1 MKRGRTSKDL
11 QYSAALLMAMQQK
24 YREVFDG
31 VAPPG
36 QQEQEQPDGAAAAA
50 AQVTA
55 VAAQGGAGPAA
66 AAVPAVPGGGGG
78 GVHADALAPTPKDDF
93 ILALVRAACTTEGE
107 KVVVFSEVRGVK
119 AYGLYNLLFHTC
131 NQCKHATSVNT
142 NALLRTHDTAMCSAA
157 CRAWLSCNNV
167 LLSPFPLTP
176 ACCLPLVAAI
186 QYNHSITHHTS
197 VHVS

>member
-31 VAPPG
+31 MAPPG

-50 AQVTA
+50 QATA

-66 AAVPAVPGGGGG
+66 AAVPAVPAGGGG

-142 NALLRTHDTAMCSAA
+142 NALLRTRDTAMCSAA

-167 LLSPFPLTP
+167 LLSPTP
-176 ACCLPLVAAI
+176 DTCLLFTPRGCHPV
-186 QYNHSITHHTS
+186 
-197 VHVS
+197 